1 MNEETTYLLPTYE
14 GLTGFHIAR
23 WIKDYSTLS
32 PSARFIAS
40 TLAVHYYNAERGV
53 AFPSTPTLSE
63 DTGLALA
70 TVKRAI
76 KELAASGE
84 WIVVTGTSHKQS
96 ITRDYMGEVPNNLY
110 APVLGDRLPSGVT
123 ETGTRTVT
131 VTRTPVEHVEE
142 QEQQAAPEA
151 HEAFLAAAE
160 PEDEQ
165 EPYSVDSDPTAP
177 AWLRERRM
185 PTDEELAAE
194 EAEAP
199 QRPARY
205 PEPVPADRVR
215 DLGFTPREETRR
227 FMEEQPYSN
236 DGTSGVLGA
245 DATLYGKTG
254 DPF

>member
-1 MNEETTYLLPTYE
+1 MSTVETYLLPTYE
-14 GLTGFHIAR
+14 GLDGFTLAR
-23 WIKDYSTLS
+23 WIKDHSTLS
-32 PSARFIAS
+32 PSARYTA
-40 TLAVHYYNAERGV
+40 TMLAIHYYNAERGV
-53 AFPSTPTLSE
+53 SFPSLTTLVE
-63 DTGLALA
+63 ATGLGISTIQRAL
-70 TVKRAI
+70 
-76 KELAASGE
+76 KELVSSGE
-84 WIVVTGTSHKQS
+84 WVVVPGNGNRRS
-96 ITRDYMGEVPNNLY
+96 ITRDYMGDVPNNLY
-110 APVLGDRLPSGVT
+110 APVLGDRLPRDVT
-123 ETGTRTVT
+123 MTGTRTVT

-194 EAEAP
+194 EVEAP

>member
-1 MNEETTYLLPTYE
+1 MSTVETYDFPTYE
-14 GLTGFHIAR
+14 GLTGFHLAR
-23 WIKDYSTLS
+23 WIKDHSTLS
-32 PSARFIAS
+32 PSARWVANL
-40 TLAVHYYNAERGV
+40 LAIHYYNAERGV

-70 TVKRAI
+70 TIKRAI
-76 KELAASGE
+76 KELVSSGE
-84 WIVVTGTSHKQS
+84 WVVVPGNGNRRS
-96 ITRDYMGEVPNNLY
+96 ITRDYMSEVTTNLY

-131 VTRTPVEHVEE
+131 VTRTEVERDVESKHEPQVQPKVE
-142 QEQQAAPEA
+142 QEHLDREA
-151 HEAFLAAAE
+151 E
-160 PEDEQ
+160 

-177 AWLRERRM
+177 AWLRECRM

-205 PEPVPADRVR
+205 PAPVPADRVR

-236 DGTSGVLGA
+236 DGTTGALGI
-245 DATLYGKTG
+245 DPTLYGKTG